1 MVTGPNDVRAE
12 QHCPICNKKMR
23 TDHIVRHLWNH
34 RYEMPALMLDHTIE
48 YNKKYKHPCLF
59 RKRTSPA
66 DTKNSAFAYCIVC
79 RKGTCSETVL
89 GTTGIDYFLKTY
101 EKIHKS
107 CIEQYA
113 TVENIMLKKPREV
126 KKHPPKAQG
135 AVTEPAPAERNIIT
149 IVGNT
154 GISISAENV
163 KLMEDYQA
171 PTCPEDLKDYV
182 PESPDENINDIVVS
196 SKRKDVKLT
205 NANKKIMELEEAI
218 KMEREKYNV
227 LYEAHGELQDN
238 YDYLEKKIYIK

>member
-1 MVTGPNDVRAE
+1 
-12 QHCPICNKKMR
+12 MR
-23 TDHIVRHLWNH
+23 QDNVVRHLWNH
-34 RYEMPALMLDHTIE
+34 RYEMPNLVEQPRLEQCIR
-48 YNKKYKHPCLF
+48 NKLPCLF
-59 RKRTSPA
+59 RKRHGPA
-66 DTKNSAFAYCIVC
+66 DRKDSAFAYCLVC
-79 RKGTCSETVL
+79 RKGSCSEL
-89 GTTGIDYFLKTY
+89 STGIDHFLLTY
-101 EKIHKS
+101 EKKHKS

-113 TVENIMLKKPREV
+113 SVENIMLKKPREV
-126 KKHPPKAQG
+126 KKHPPKVPKVPG